1 MREIKFRAWDW
12 KKMIFADDFFSWL
25 GCDYWQL
32 NNKEWALHNHEENF
46 DICWEY
52 NSTLMQYIWLKD
64 KNGKEVY
71 EWDIFK
77 KDNTIWDIR
86 WNDYHMCYNMYYFYG
101 LDDVVDSLRDFEII
115 WNIYENPELLELN
128 S

>member
-1 MREIKFRAWDW
+1 MREIKFRAWDSVTQEISYVW
-12 KKMIFADDFFSWL
+12 DMTDILSLEYVDDEFRES
-25 GCDYWQL
+25 DYRNEITFL
-32 NNKEWALHNHEENF
+32 
-46 DICWEY
+46 
-52 NSTLMQYIWLKD
+52 QYIWLKD

-115 WNIYENPELLELN
+115 WNIYENPELLEFN

>member
-1 MREIKFRAWDW
+1 MLPSY
-12 KKMIFADDFFSWL
+12 DFLSICLNLFSWT
-25 GCDYWQL
+25 WI
-32 NNKEWALHNHEENF
+32 NWKEITFL
-46 DICWEY
+46 
-52 NSTLMQYIWLKD
+52 QYIWLKD

-115 WNIYENPELLELN
+115 WNIYENPELLEFN